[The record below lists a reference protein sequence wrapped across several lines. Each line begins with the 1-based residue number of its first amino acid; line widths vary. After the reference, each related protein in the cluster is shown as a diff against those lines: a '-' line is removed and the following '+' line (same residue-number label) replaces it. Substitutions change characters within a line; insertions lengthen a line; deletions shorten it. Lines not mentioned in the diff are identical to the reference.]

1 MLHVSAPGKLVLLGE
16 WSILE
21 LGNPS
26 IVAAVN
32 KRVHATFAPAEH
44 FEFQIDDFGLS
55 ASARWDGHQLS
66 WEGALAEDAA
76 KKLAFPKAAV
86 EVALRYLNAPA
97 GHGAHIRSWGDLSQ
111 LLYEGKPQKLGFGSS
126 AAAVVAL
133 VAGTLAHAGMDISTN
148 AARDLVFKLSTIAHY
163 YAQGKTG
170 SAVDVAASCY
180 GGVVL
185 YERFDPAW
193 LSAELA
199 EKPLREVADQPWPHL
214 RVQSLPIPP
223 ELRLLVGWTT
233 GETSTSAAIKQMD
246 SFKTARRAEYDRI
259 YARIADVVRAGAH
272 AWERSDFHKVRAA
285 VRENAR
291 LLGEL
296 TRASGVQIE
305 TPLLKALSDLAWNSG
320 AAGKLSGAG
329 GGECGFAVCWDPVTA
344 EAVRIAWEQNGIV
357 PVDASYDSQGVR
369 KH

>member
-1 MLHVSAPGKLVLLGE
+1 MHVSAPGKLVLLGE

-21 LGNPS
+21 LGNPA

-32 KRVHATFAPAEH
+32 KRVHAELAPAPA
-44 FEFQIDDFGLS
+44 FEFAIDDFGIK
-55 ASARWDGHQLS
+55 
-66 WEGALAEDAA
+66 GALADFDGKELRWRNALPEDAA

-86 EVALRYLNAPA
+86 EVALRYLGEAKPA
-97 GHGAHIRSWGDLSQ
+97 KIHSWGELSQ
-111 LLYEGKPQKLGFGSS
+111 LLYQGRAQKLGFGSS
-126 AAAVVAL
+126 AAAIVAI
-133 VAGTLAHAGMDISTN
+133 VAGTLAHHGFPIDSEQAKETI
-148 AARDLVFKLSTIAHY
+148 FKLSTIAHY

-170 SAVDVAASCY
+170 SAVDVAASAY

-199 EKPLREVADQPWPHL
+199 AKPLKEVVDQPWPRFRAQPL
-214 RVQSLPIPP
+214 AIPP
-223 ELRLLVGWTT
+223 ELRLLIGWTT

-246 SFKTARRAEYDRI
+246 QFKARDRASYDRL
-259 YARIADVVRAGAH
+259 YNRIADVVRAATQ
-272 AWERSDFHKVRAA
+272 AWERNDYHKVRAA
-285 VRENAR
+285 IRENAR

-296 TRASGVQIE
+296 TKSSGVNIE
-305 TPLLKALSDLAWNSG
+305 TPLLKALADTAWNSG

-344 EAVRIAWEQNGIV
+344 GAVKIAWEQN
-357 PVDASYDSQGVR
+357 
-369 KH
+369 